1 MVLYRPHIPVIKV
14 NQDHLHSVIHLAP
27 DKAEPGINLQYYAI
41 LPVAIQYTGQ
51 FYKAHWGPMDV
62 IDQFICKSRFDKTC
76 LVVDAID
83 LDNKWEPT
91 VSPRDWCN
99 TLGGV
104 NL

>member
-1 MVLYRPHIPVIKV
+1 MPANIL
-14 NQDHLHSVIHLAP
+14 LFSEAATLIHLAP

-76 LVVDAID
+76 LVVDTID
-83 LDNKWEPT
+83 VDNKWEPT